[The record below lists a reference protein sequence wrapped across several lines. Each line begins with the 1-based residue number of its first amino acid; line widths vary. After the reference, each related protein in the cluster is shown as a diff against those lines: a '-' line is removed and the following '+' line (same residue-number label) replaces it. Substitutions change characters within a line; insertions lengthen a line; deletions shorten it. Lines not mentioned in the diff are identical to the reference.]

1 MKQKS
6 EVSMMRPKRNLRSNI
21 GRLVQQSLDWQ
32 QRLRISWP
40 FITNGRCLWRISA
53 SAEIFYKSQ
62 ARDALSTNGN
72 VPSMGGALFFF
83 CTTARQQRTTC
94 TKCSTAKC
102 RLLDDYKRN
111 ETPRHETTSG
121 VCLFSVETDD
131 ICLNNK

>member
-1 MKQKS
+1 MKQES
-6 EVSMMRPKRNLRSNI
+6 EVNMMRPKRNLGRTLADSHSKVWI
-21 GRLVQQSLDWQ
+21 GSSGSESADHLLQMAAASDVSQL
-32 QRLRISWP
+32 SWD
-40 FITNGRCLWRISA
+40 
-53 SAEIFYKSQ
+53 FYKSQ

-83 CTTARQQRTTC
+83 GTTARQQRTTC

-111 ETPRHETTSG
+111 ESPRHETTSG
-121 VCLFSVETDD
+121 VCLFSGETDD